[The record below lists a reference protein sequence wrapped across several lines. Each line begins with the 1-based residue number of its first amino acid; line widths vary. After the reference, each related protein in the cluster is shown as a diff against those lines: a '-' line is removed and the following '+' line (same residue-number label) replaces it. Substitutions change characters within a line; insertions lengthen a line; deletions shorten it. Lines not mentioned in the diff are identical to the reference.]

1 MKELFLIVC
10 LGTVTD
16 ENDQVP
22 DTAQALE
29 TPNAKVSGNGSNV
42 GV

>member
-22 DTAQALE
+22 DTALE
-29 TPNAKVSGNGSNV
+29 HGTPNAQMSGNGV
-42 GV
+42 VV